1 MREARFN
8 ASSRSANKAQRR
20 HSYRSENGSV
30 SASDSTTTPLPTVP
44 SISNGSS
51 QWKTENGD
59 SASRSI
65 DDILDPIVS
74 QHLRIMYS
82 ETWEVIFGNFL
93 SRFSCPFTFG
103 DESVSERM
111 LSIRTL
117 CTQLDRWMADSTA
130 TTSPRTYTEQF
141 DLNAVDGDD
150 YQIDKS
156 LDLVVCAYAARWL
169 PLIASNADPE
179 ENQQII
185 VRLWRETRRD
195 MLRVIN
201 RPSYRSMLT
210 LYLFG
215 LTPIPEGISDA
226 EEHDGL
232 SGHVCVQAALQQVY
246 MLRVRQKSL
255 QFNGSK
261 MSPTVTKSIS
271 LGTDPL
277 ATNSFL
283 VAESL
288 AHWAALTFDTSQS
301 FTLSARPILSSG
313 LFGYEDDWCWGL
325 VRSCTEMFQNTRKE
339 WYAAGM
345 EITESKANQLVAS
358 CSAFKLLMFKLAA
371 VFREALRDGHDEPVL
386 AKVYNAVIEG
396 VAQFNRVYRDLLE
409 ACQKRIHF
417 LSQDTKLRWYVL
429 MIHYHLSILL
439 VVDAIEG
446 TNRHDLLPRLL
457 TAKTDAENAMINTL
471 GFGLETN
478 YSISLQTGPQPLPG
492 AERITVP
499 LQAVEAYPH
508 HMVAAVQ
515 LMFRAIRRDL
525 RAEKIGPDTYVN
537 LASILQRVL
546 KLLPDSSKS
555 VQSARKLAETYNM
568 DAT

>member
-1 MREARFN
+1 
-8 ASSRSANKAQRR
+8 
-20 HSYRSENGSV
+20 
-30 SASDSTTTPLPTVP
+30 
-44 SISNGSS
+44 
-51 QWKTENGD
+51 
-59 SASRSI
+59 
-65 DDILDPIVS
+65 
-74 QHLRIMYS
+74 
-82 ETWEVIFGNFL
+82 
-93 SRFSCPFTFG
+93 
-103 DESVSERM
+103 M

-117 CTQLDRWMADSTA
+117 S

-141 DLNAVDGDD
+141 GLNAVGGDD

-156 LDLVVCAYAARWL
+156 LELAICAYAARWL
-169 PLIASNADPE
+169 PLIAPNADRE
-179 ENQQII
+179 ENQHII
-185 VRLWRETRRD
+185 VRLWREARRD

-215 LTPIPEGISDA
+215 LTPIPEGISDT

-261 MSPTVTKSIS
+261 MSPTVTKSVS

-283 VAESL
+283 NAESI

-301 FTLSARPILSSG
+301 FTLSARPVLSSG

-358 CSAFKLLMFKLAA
+358 GSAFKLLMFKLAA
-371 VFREALRDGHDEPVL
+371 VFREALRDGHDEQIL
-386 AKVYNAVIEG
+386 ERVYNAVLEG

-417 LSQDTKLRWYVL
+417 LSQDTKFRWYVL
-429 MIHYHLSILL
+429 MMHYHLSILL

-446 TNRHDLLPRLL
+446 TNRHDLLPRLSS
-457 TAKTDAENAMINTL
+457 AKTDAENAMISTL
-471 GFGLETN
+471 AFGLETN
-478 YSISLQTGPQPLPG
+478 YSISLPTDAGLAQPAPRV
-492 AERITVP
+492 ERVTVS
-499 LQAVEAYPH
+499 LLAVEAYPH

-525 RAEKIGPDTYVN
+525 GAEKIGPHTYVN

-546 KLLPDSSKS
+546 RLLPDSSKS
-555 VQSARKLAETYNM
+555 VQAARKLAETYDV